1 MKIVMDA
8 GYLSSRLVCSIEEK
22 KKCLGMIK
30 VLDMWNHVISGAGL
44 LALERLTEY
53 HSTDDFL
60 RRAALA
66 AIRDTDNI
74 ENILIQYLITGDYH
88 GKEFLECLLIAD
100 GFPLICKGVTTKELV
115 EHLRGWFG
123 ADFSEIYDSEMKE
136 FCNYQELGQTRPSIY
151 PEFDKLLNLS
161 EDSFVALCDSITEED
176 DLEDVALALKG
187 TNEQICD
194 RFHSNITGYRK
205 TIIDIYTRLLNNVRR
220 IDVEWAQ
227 ERIIQKG
234 EFLGF
239 IEAEKDE
246 EE

>member
-8 GYLSSRLVCSIEEK
+8 SYLSSRLVCSMEEK

-60 RRAALA
+60 RQAALA

-74 ENILIQYLITGDYH
+74 ETILIQYLITGDYH

-136 FCNYQELGQTRPSIY
+136 FCGRQELGQTRPSIFQ
-151 PEFDKLLNLS
+151 EFDKLLNLP

-176 DLEDVALALKG
+176 DLKDVALALKG

-205 TIIDIYTRLLNNVRR
+205 TIIDIYTQLLNNVRR
-220 IDVEWAQ
+220 VDVEWAQ
-227 ERIIQKG
+227 QNIIRRA
-234 EFLGF
+234 EHLGL
-239 IEAEKDE
+239 IEADKDE